1 MKPIALK
8 NIKDQELF
16 RKTTFEIVD
25 STPYIEDGYP
35 WENGYCESF
44 GFRHYGEL
52 LNGELC
58 YTLLERC
65 EQQLDVDAFSAT
77 RYDPRI

>member
-16 RKTTFEIVD
+16 WKTTFEIVD

-44 GFRHYGEL
+44 DFRQDDKL
-52 LNGELC
+52 LNREFL
-58 YTLLERC
+58 TVSERC
-65 EQQLDVDAFSAT
+65 ELQPNVGAFHAT
-77 RYDPRI
+77 RYDKKI